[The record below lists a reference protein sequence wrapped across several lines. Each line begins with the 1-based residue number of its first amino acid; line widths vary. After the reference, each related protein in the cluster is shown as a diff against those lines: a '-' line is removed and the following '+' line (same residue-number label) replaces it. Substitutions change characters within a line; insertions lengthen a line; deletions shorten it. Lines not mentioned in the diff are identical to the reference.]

1 MDQVTHCIAK
11 EDEIRSIEVLE
22 VPIYGNKTE
31 RKSSHWESDQ
41 KCRDCYIVTIRIN
54 RDWMIQ
60 CQYWADILGAFSSYH
75 STNEQHGQYSVK
87 KITTSLSL
95 CRNSQ

>member
-41 KCRDCYIVTIRIN
+41 KCRDRYIVTIRIN

-60 CQYWADILGAFSSYH
+60 SQYWADI
-75 STNEQHGQYSVK
+75 
-87 KITTSLSL
+87 
-95 CRNSQ
+95 

>member
-22 VPIYGNKTE
+22 VPIYGSKTE

-41 KCRDCYIVTIRIN
+41 KCRDCYIFYYNDKQRLDDTMSV
-54 RDWMIQ
+54 
-60 CQYWADILGAFSSYH
+60 LG
-75 STNEQHGQYSVK
+75 
-87 KITTSLSL
+87 
-95 CRNSQ
+95 

>member
-11 EDEIRSIEVLE
+11 EDEIRGIEVLE

-41 KCRDCYIVTIRIN
+41 KCRDCYIFYYNDKQRLDDTMSV
-54 RDWMIQ
+54 
-60 CQYWADILGAFSSYH
+60 LG
-75 STNEQHGQYSVK
+75 
-87 KITTSLSL
+87 
-95 CRNSQ
+95 

>member
-31 RKSSHWESDQ
+31 RKSSHSESGK
-41 KCRDCYIVTIRIN
+41 KCRDYYLFTIRIN
-54 RDWMIQ
+54 IDWM
-60 CQYWADILGAFSSYH
+60 
-75 STNEQHGQYSVK
+75 V
-87 KITTSLSL
+87 
-95 CRNSQ
+95 

>member
-41 KCRDCYIVTIRIN
+41 KCRDCYIVTITIN
-54 RDWMIQ
+54 R
-60 CQYWADILGAFSSYH
+60 
-75 STNEQHGQYSVK
+75 N
-87 KITTSLSL
+87 
-95 CRNSQ
+95 

>member
-31 RKSSHWESDQ
+31 RKSSHWKSDQ
-41 KCRDCYIVTIRIN
+41 KCRARYIVTIRIN

-60 CQYWADILGAFSSYH
+60 RQYWADI
-75 STNEQHGQYSVK
+75 
-87 KITTSLSL
+87 
-95 CRNSQ
+95 

>member
-31 RKSSHWESDQ
+31 RKSSHSESGK
-41 KCRDCYIVTIRIN
+41 KCRDCYVVTIRIN
-54 RDWMIQ
+54 
-60 CQYWADILGAFSSYH
+60 
-75 STNEQHGQYSVK
+75 
-87 KITTSLSL
+87 
-95 CRNSQ
+95 